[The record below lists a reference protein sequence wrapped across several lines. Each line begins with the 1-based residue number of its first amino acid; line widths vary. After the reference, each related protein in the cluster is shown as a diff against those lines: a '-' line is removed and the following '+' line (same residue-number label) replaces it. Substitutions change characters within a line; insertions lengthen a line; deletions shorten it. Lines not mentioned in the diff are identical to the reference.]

1 MNRDRSEADDLL
13 QKSRDSTEYPSH
25 IVPQRSNVGIATEQ
39 NHNEPWLQRSSYDPS
54 DVGGTGLMSKKGQ
67 LDTTTSDYPSTLP
80 GSFPSNR
87 VDNKKDI
94 TSTVDRLDQSQ
105 GISDITNPK
114 LSSTTETPI
123 TKDYA
128 AGQIDNDP
136 ILSKDSKS
144 SSGGVA
150 APSSATAFD
159 SAAPSSA
166 TAFDSAVPSSATAFG
181 SAALTDSTATTG
193 TSRTNSSIGGRI
205 NSIFRRRSSG
215 NVHTSYNAT
224 NRDVSNR
231 SSTNQPVGITSDTA
245 AGSQGISDT
254 TYGSGN
260 IDSTGHGSGHHTA
273 AKAAAVAGVGGGI
286 GAKLGSML
294 NRRKSKDANL
304 QDNSR
309 NLSGQT
315 QDGTQDNNAE
325 ISTDGQQSGALGTIN
340 ASDGSTDLS
349 SDQYGQDNKL
359 GLNQSTAQGTG
370 ITSGNDTSGISS
382 NQYGQDKDIP
392 HNQTTDQT
400 TGISSGND
408 MSGISSNQYDQNKDT
423 PLNQTTDQTTGISS
437 GNDMSGIS
445 GNQYGQDKD
454 ISLNQTTGQ
463 TTGISS
469 RNEMSGIDSNQY
481 GQDKDIDL
489 NQTANQATDIS
500 SGNDLSGTKNNQYGQ
515 GSGLDRDQST
525 DRDQNASLGTK
536 NMTSPTGDN
545 ALDNKD
551 STLTGA
557 GAPVTCTTDTP
568 YDPGNADSENGRDE
582 STGHS
587 GAKAA
592 AAGIGA
598 GGIGALIG
606 SVLRRK
612 SSKDVNAPTSSSLE
626 KREIANKND
635 ISLPQGNI
643 TSPQG
648 NITSPQGNIASPQGN
663 ISYDGSRDLTD
674 KNDMSLPPGSVTSPQ
689 GNTSS
694 LGLRDDTGDRHGTTG
709 TDSDGLA
716 GTGASGSNLGL
727 DGTDKGSS
735 GRDTSTDIRQ
745 RGTDAD
751 LKDRDQGLSQG
762 ATAATT
768 AAAVDDDDRIRNKD
782 GHLQTP
788 EAGVQSHQP
797 ISNDANV
804 LESTAGTAGATE
816 TTRRDKIGGDSIADF
831 IFGHELK
838 IQGSYKLFIS
848 KLIHH
853 DSMREEGTE
862 LKHRGQDLLE
872 TYRNARHARQPRAR

>member
-39 NHNEPWLQRSSYDPS
+39 SHNEPSLQRSSYDPS

-94 TSTVDRLDQSQ
+94 TSAVDRRDQSQ
-105 GISDITNPK
+105 GISDITNPT

-150 APSSATAFD
+150 APSSATAF
-159 SAAPSSA
+159 
-166 TAFDSAVPSSATAFG
+166 G
-181 SAALTDSTATTG
+181 SAALTDCTATTG

-215 NVHTSYNAT
+215 NVDTSYNAT
-224 NRDVSNR
+224 NRDASNR
-231 SSTNQPVGITSDTA
+231 SSTNQPVGITPDTA

-294 NRRKSKDANL
+294 NRRKSKDDNL

-325 ISTDGQQSGALGTIN
+325 ISTDGQQSGALGTTN

-349 SDQYGQDNKL
+349 SDQYGQDNRL

-423 PLNQTTDQTTGISS
+423 PLNQTTNQTTGISS
-437 GNDMSGIS
+437 RNDMSGVS
-445 GNQYGQDKD
+445 GNQYEQDKD

-489 NQTANQATDIS
+489 NQTANQSTDIS

-515 GSGLDRDQST
+515 GSGLDRHQST

-557 GAPVTCTTDTP
+557 GAPVTGTTDTP

-648 NITSPQGNIASPQGN
+648 NIASPQGN
-663 ISYDGSRDLTD
+663 ISYDGTRDLTD

-694 LGLRDDTGDRHGTTG
+694 LGLRDDTGDRLGTTG

-716 GTGASGSNLGL
+716 GTGASGSNLVL
-727 DGTDKGSS
+727 DRKDKGLS

-768 AAAVDDDDRIRNKD
+768 AAAVDDDRGINTTTTTDNNDRIRNKD

-788 EAGVQSHQP
+788 EAGAQSHQP

-816 TTRRDKIGGDSIADF
+816 TTGRDKIGGDSIADF

-838 IQGSYKLFIS
+838 IQGSYKVKCS
-848 KLIHH
+848 STVCVYHVV
-853 DSMREEGTE
+853 R
-862 LKHRGQDLLE
+862 
-872 TYRNARHARQPRAR
+872 Y